1 MEFFLLRVNFLVW
14 FSFQKFF
21 TSILFFVISE
31 LVTTKKNIDIILPWI
46 LLTLMKR
53 YCAKFIQ
60 KNSTQQKKFSQTV
73 CYFREKG
80 EVYAQKTVGNC
91 RELNNKW
98 LYSVYQHS
106 KSRGTTESSNVH
118 WSLQGSLSF
127 SSCAMDTYLPVLY
140 VYQISL
146 K

>member
-1 MEFFLLRVNFLVW
+1 MEFFFTEGEFFGLVFFPKILYINFIFCDFW
-14 FSFQKFF
+14 
-21 TSILFFVISE
+21 IGDY
-31 LVTTKKNIDIILPWI
+31 KKNIDIILPWI